1 MVGTDAVLIGAAGIL
16 AMQLRNRVWFL
27 NEATDLDTLVAP
39 YAMVLTTAWLV
50 SLVAWGT
57 YNPKELGAGTGE
69 YRRVFNASFTL
80 GGLVGISAFLLRYP
94 LSRGFF
100 LLLFVVGTAALLL
113 GRFTLRR
120 LLHMMRRSG
129 RLQQAV
135 LVAGDL
141 HHIEDITR
149 ILQRELWLGYK
160 VVGCLPTGAHGVR
173 TDKGLPILGTPGDVV
188 SALTYTGA
196 TVVIFAEGSFPRA
209 HMFNEMA
216 RVLENHHAR
225 MIVVPAL
232 SDISSQRMRVRPVA
246 GMPLV
251 HVEHPRATKAGTW
264 AKRAFDIAGALLFI
278 TLAAPVM
285 IATALA
291 IKLED
296 GGPVFFKQKR
306 VGRKGQEFNFIKF
319 RSMRVDAEAQLQALS
334 ASNESTTGV
343 LFKMAKDPRV
353 TRVGRFIRRYS
364 IDEIPQFVNV
374 LRGDMSLV
382 GPRPALP
389 SEVRKYEVH
398 VLRRLDVRP
407 GMTGLWQVS
416 GRSNLSWDDTV
427 RLDLF

>member
-57 YNPKELGAGTGE
+57 YNPKQLGAGTGE

-188 SALTYTGA
+188 SALTYSGA

-232 SDISSQRMRVRPVA
+232 SDISSQRMRVRPVSYTH
-246 GMPLV
+246 L
-251 HVEHPRATKAGTW
+251 
-264 AKRAFDIAGALLFI
+264 
-278 TLAAPVM
+278 TLP
-285 IATALA
+285 TN
-291 IKLED
+291 
-296 GGPVFFKQKR
+296 R
-306 VGRKGQEFNFIKF
+306 
-319 RSMRVDAEAQLQALS
+319 
-334 ASNESTTGV
+334 
-343 LFKMAKDPRV
+343 
-353 TRVGRFIRRYS
+353 
-364 IDEIPQFVNV
+364 
-374 LRGDMSLV
+374 
-382 GPRPALP
+382 
-389 SEVRKYEVH
+389 EV
-398 VLRRLDVRP
+398 
-407 GMTGLWQVS
+407 
-416 GRSNLSWDDTV
+416 
-427 RLDLF
+427 

>member
-264 AKRAFDIAGALLFI
+264 AKRAFDIVGALLFI

-306 VGRKGQEFNFIKF
+306 VG
-319 RSMRVDAEAQLQALS
+319 
-334 ASNESTTGV
+334 
-343 LFKMAKDPRV
+343 
-353 TRVGRFIRRYS
+353 
-364 IDEIPQFVNV
+364 
-374 LRGDMSLV
+374 V

-427 RLDLF
+427 RLDLFYVDNWSLLQDISILVKTTWAVFGSSGAY